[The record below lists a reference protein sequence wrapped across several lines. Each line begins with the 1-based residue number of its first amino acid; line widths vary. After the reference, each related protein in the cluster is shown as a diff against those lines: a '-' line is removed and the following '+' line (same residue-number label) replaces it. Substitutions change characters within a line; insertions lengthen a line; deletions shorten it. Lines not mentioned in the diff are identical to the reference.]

1 MQLISQN
8 PTDEDFIQ
16 DPYKFYKNFVSTD
29 GLYYWNEYNMPAVFD
44 PAGQELLF
52 KDKRFGREKLKN
64 QSNNH
69 EKHLKAFYH
78 VESNSMLE
86 LEPPKH
92 TRLRGLVLRA
102 FTTRKINTI
111 QPEIAALSYKLLD
124 DLKSNNV
131 DILKG
136 FATQLP
142 VIVIA
147 RLLLTNVKDSKKLS
161 AKKREEIFSM
171 VEENNIEYSF
181 NESSNT
187 FIDQFGIKNANEK
200 VLTDSISDIY
210 TGNEIVYVDHF
221 KINDF
226 KSISVVR
233 GEDNCRA
240 IALAS
245 IIAKV
250 LRDNLMVK
258 FSEKYPEYSFEKNKG
273 YGTKDHREAISKY
286 GLSNIHRKSFSLK
299 PI

>member
-1 MQLISQN
+1 MIEDKVWSEDPNQYIIGA
-8 PTDEDFIQ
+8 DEVGRGSFAGPICAA
-16 DPYKFYKNFVSTD
+16 
-29 GLYYWNEYNMPAVFD
+29 AV
-44 PAGQELLF
+44 
-52 KDKRFGREKLKN
+52 
-64 QSNNH
+64 
-69 EKHLKAFYH
+69 
-78 VESNSMLE
+78 
-86 LEPPKH
+86 
-92 TRLRGLVLRA
+92 
-102 FTTRKINTI
+102 KINYSH
-111 QPEIAALSYKLLD
+111 L
-124 DLKSNNV
+124 V
-131 DILKG
+131 
-136 FATQLP
+136 
-142 VIVIA
+142 
-147 RLLLTNVKDSKKLS
+147 LLTNVKDSKKLS
-161 AKKREEIFSM
+161 AKKREKIFSI
-171 VEENNIEYSF
+171 VQENNIEYSF
-181 NESSNT
+181 KESSNN

-245 IIAKV
+245 IVAKV
-250 LRDNLMVK
+250 LRDNLMIK

>member
-1 MQLISQN
+1 MIEDKVWSEDPNQYIIGA
-8 PTDEDFIQ
+8 DEVGRGSFAGPICAA
-16 DPYKFYKNFVSTD
+16 
-29 GLYYWNEYNMPAVFD
+29 AV
-44 PAGQELLF
+44 
-52 KDKRFGREKLKN
+52 
-64 QSNNH
+64 
-69 EKHLKAFYH
+69 
-78 VESNSMLE
+78 
-86 LEPPKH
+86 
-92 TRLRGLVLRA
+92 
-102 FTTRKINTI
+102 KINYSH
-111 QPEIAALSYKLLD
+111 L
-124 DLKSNNV
+124 V
-131 DILKG
+131 
-136 FATQLP
+136 
-142 VIVIA
+142 
-147 RLLLTNVKDSKKLS
+147 LLTNVKDSKKLS

-226 KSISVVR
+226 KSISVIR

-250 LRDNLMVK
+250 LRDNLMIK

>member
-1 MQLISQN
+1 MIEDKIWLEN
-8 PTDEDFIQ
+8 PNKFIVGADEVGRGSFAGPICAA
-16 DPYKFYKNFVSTD
+16 
-29 GLYYWNEYNMPAVFD
+29 AV
-44 PAGQELLF
+44 
-52 KDKRFGREKLKN
+52 
-64 QSNNH
+64 
-69 EKHLKAFYH
+69 
-78 VESNSMLE
+78 
-86 LEPPKH
+86 
-92 TRLRGLVLRA
+92 
-102 FTTRKINTI
+102 KINYSHL
-111 QPEIAALSYKLLD
+111 E
-124 DLKSNNV
+124 
-131 DILKG
+131 
-136 FATQLP
+136 
-142 VIVIA
+142 
-147 RLLLTNVKDSKKLS
+147 LLTNVKDSKKLS

-171 VEENNIEYSF
+171 VEKNNIEYSF

-250 LRDNLMVK
+250 LRDNLMIK

-273 YGTKDHREAISKY
+273 YGTKDHRKAISKY

>member
-1 MQLISQN
+1 MI
-8 PTDEDFIQ
+8 EDKVWF
-16 DPYKFYKNFVSTD
+16 
-29 GLYYWNEYNMPAVFD
+29 ED
-44 PAGQELLF
+44 PAKYIIGADEV
-52 KDKRFGREKLKN
+52 GRG
-64 QSNNH
+64 SF
-69 EKHLKAFYH
+69 AGPICAAA
-78 VESNSMLE
+78 V
-86 LEPPKH
+86 
-92 TRLRGLVLRA
+92 
-102 FTTRKINTI
+102 KINYSHL
-111 QPEIAALSYKLLD
+111 A
-124 DLKSNNV
+124 
-131 DILKG
+131 
-136 FATQLP
+136 
-142 VIVIA
+142 
-147 RLLLTNVKDSKKLS
+147 LLTNVKDSKKLS

-250 LRDNLMVK
+250 LRDNLMIK

-286 GLSNIHRKSFSLK
+286 GLSDIHRKSFSLK

>member
-1 MQLISQN
+1 MIEDKVWSEDPNQYIIGA
-8 PTDEDFIQ
+8 DEVGRGSFAGPICAA
-16 DPYKFYKNFVSTD
+16 
-29 GLYYWNEYNMPAVFD
+29 AV
-44 PAGQELLF
+44 
-52 KDKRFGREKLKN
+52 
-64 QSNNH
+64 
-69 EKHLKAFYH
+69 
-78 VESNSMLE
+78 
-86 LEPPKH
+86 
-92 TRLRGLVLRA
+92 
-102 FTTRKINTI
+102 KINYSH
-111 QPEIAALSYKLLD
+111 L
-124 DLKSNNV
+124 V
-131 DILKG
+131 
-136 FATQLP
+136 
-142 VIVIA
+142 
-147 RLLLTNVKDSKKLS
+147 LLTNVKDSKKLS
-161 AKKREEIFSM
+161 VKKREEIFSM

-181 NESSNT
+181 NESSNR

-240 IALAS
+240 IDLAS

-250 LRDNLMVK
+250 LRDNLMIK

>member
-1 MQLISQN
+1 MI
-8 PTDEDFIQ
+8 ED
-16 DPYKFYKNFVSTD
+16 KVWS
-29 GLYYWNEYNMPAVFD
+29 ED
-44 PAGQELLF
+44 PAKYIIGADEV
-52 KDKRFGREKLKN
+52 GRG
-64 QSNNH
+64 SF
-69 EKHLKAFYH
+69 AGPICAAA
-78 VESNSMLE
+78 V
-86 LEPPKH
+86 
-92 TRLRGLVLRA
+92 
-102 FTTRKINTI
+102 KINYSHL
-111 QPEIAALSYKLLD
+111 A
-124 DLKSNNV
+124 
-131 DILKG
+131 
-136 FATQLP
+136 
-142 VIVIA
+142 
-147 RLLLTNVKDSKKLS
+147 LLTNVKDSKKLS
-161 AKKREEIFSM
+161 AKKREEIFPM

-250 LRDNLMVK
+250 LRDNLMIK

>member
-1 MQLISQN
+1 MIEDKVWSEDPSQYIIGA
-8 PTDEDFIQ
+8 DE
-16 DPYKFYKNFVSTD
+16 V
-29 GLYYWNEYNMPAVFD
+29 
-44 PAGQELLF
+44 
-52 KDKRFGREKLKN
+52 
-64 QSNNH
+64 
-69 EKHLKAFYH
+69 
-78 VESNSMLE
+78 
-86 LEPPKH
+86 
-92 TRLRGLVLRA
+92 
-102 FTTRKINTI
+102 
-111 QPEIAALSYKLLD
+111 
-124 DLKSNNV
+124 
-131 DILKG
+131 
-136 FATQLP
+136 
-142 VIVIA
+142 
-147 RLLLTNVKDSKKLS
+147 LLTNVKDSKKLS

>member
-1 MQLISQN
+1 MI
-8 PTDEDFIQ
+8 ED
-16 DPYKFYKNFVSTD
+16 KVWS
-29 GLYYWNEYNMPAVFD
+29 ED
-44 PAGQELLF
+44 PAKYIIGADEV
-52 KDKRFGREKLKN
+52 GRG
-64 QSNNH
+64 SF
-69 EKHLKAFYH
+69 AGPICAAA
-78 VESNSMLE
+78 V
-86 LEPPKH
+86 
-92 TRLRGLVLRA
+92 
-102 FTTRKINTI
+102 KINYSHL
-111 QPEIAALSYKLLD
+111 A
-124 DLKSNNV
+124 
-131 DILKG
+131 
-136 FATQLP
+136 
-142 VIVIA
+142 
-147 RLLLTNVKDSKKLS
+147 LLTNVKDSKKLS

-210 TGNEIVYVDHF
+210 TGSEIVYVDHF

-250 LRDNLMVK
+250 LRDNLMII

-273 YGTKDHREAISKY
+273 YGTKEHREAISKY
-286 GLSNIHRKSFSLK
+286 GLSDIHRKSFSLK

>member
-1 MQLISQN
+1 MIEDKVWSEDPNQYIIGA
-8 PTDEDFIQ
+8 DEVGRGSFAGPICAA
-16 DPYKFYKNFVSTD
+16 
-29 GLYYWNEYNMPAVFD
+29 AV
-44 PAGQELLF
+44 
-52 KDKRFGREKLKN
+52 
-64 QSNNH
+64 
-69 EKHLKAFYH
+69 
-78 VESNSMLE
+78 
-86 LEPPKH
+86 
-92 TRLRGLVLRA
+92 
-102 FTTRKINTI
+102 KINYSH
-111 QPEIAALSYKLLD
+111 L
-124 DLKSNNV
+124 V
-131 DILKG
+131 
-136 FATQLP
+136 
-142 VIVIA
+142 
-147 RLLLTNVKDSKKLS
+147 LLTNVKDSKKLS
-161 AKKREEIFSM
+161 VKKREEIFSM

-250 LRDNLMVK
+250 LRDNLMIK

>member
-1 MQLISQN
+1 MIEDKVWSEDPNQYIIGA
-8 PTDEDFIQ
+8 DEVGRGSFAGPICAA
-16 DPYKFYKNFVSTD
+16 
-29 GLYYWNEYNMPAVFD
+29 AV
-44 PAGQELLF
+44 
-52 KDKRFGREKLKN
+52 
-64 QSNNH
+64 
-69 EKHLKAFYH
+69 
-78 VESNSMLE
+78 
-86 LEPPKH
+86 
-92 TRLRGLVLRA
+92 
-102 FTTRKINTI
+102 KINYSH
-111 QPEIAALSYKLLD
+111 L
-124 DLKSNNV
+124 V
-131 DILKG
+131 
-136 FATQLP
+136 
-142 VIVIA
+142 
-147 RLLLTNVKDSKKLS
+147 LLTNVKDSKKLS

-181 NESSNT
+181 IESSNN

-221 KINDF
+221 KINNF

-245 IIAKV
+245 IVAKV
-250 LRDNLMVK
+250 LRDNLMIK

-273 YGTKDHREAISKY
+273 YGTKDHRKAISKY

>member
-1 MQLISQN
+1 MI
-8 PTDEDFIQ
+8 ED
-16 DPYKFYKNFVSTD
+16 KVWS
-29 GLYYWNEYNMPAVFD
+29 ED
-44 PAGQELLF
+44 PAKYIIGADEV
-52 KDKRFGREKLKN
+52 GRG
-64 QSNNH
+64 SF
-69 EKHLKAFYH
+69 AGPICAAA
-78 VESNSMLE
+78 V
-86 LEPPKH
+86 
-92 TRLRGLVLRA
+92 
-102 FTTRKINTI
+102 KINYSHL
-111 QPEIAALSYKLLD
+111 A
-124 DLKSNNV
+124 
-131 DILKG
+131 
-136 FATQLP
+136 
-142 VIVIA
+142 
-147 RLLLTNVKDSKKLS
+147 LLTNVKDSKKLS

-250 LRDNLMVK
+250 LRDNLMIK
-258 FSEKYPEYSFEKNKG
+258 FSENYPEYSFEKNKG
-273 YGTKDHREAISKY
+273 YGTRDHREAISKY

>member
-1 MQLISQN
+1 MI
-8 PTDEDFIQ
+8 ED
-16 DPYKFYKNFVSTD
+16 KVWS
-29 GLYYWNEYNMPAVFD
+29 ED
-44 PAGQELLF
+44 PAKYIIGADEV
-52 KDKRFGREKLKN
+52 GRG
-64 QSNNH
+64 SF
-69 EKHLKAFYH
+69 AGPICAAA
-78 VESNSMLE
+78 V
-86 LEPPKH
+86 
-92 TRLRGLVLRA
+92 
-102 FTTRKINTI
+102 KINYSH
-111 QPEIAALSYKLLD
+111 L
-124 DLKSNNV
+124 V
-131 DILKG
+131 
-136 FATQLP
+136 
-142 VIVIA
+142 
-147 RLLLTNVKDSKKLS
+147 LLTNVKDSKKLS

>member
-1 MQLISQN
+1 M
-8 PTDEDFIQ
+8 
-16 DPYKFYKNFVSTD
+16 
-29 GLYYWNEYNMPAVFD
+29 
-44 PAGQELLF
+44 
-52 KDKRFGREKLKN
+52 
-64 QSNNH
+64 
-69 EKHLKAFYH
+69 
-78 VESNSMLE
+78 
-86 LEPPKH
+86 
-92 TRLRGLVLRA
+92 
-102 FTTRKINTI
+102 
-111 QPEIAALSYKLLD
+111 
-124 DLKSNNV
+124 
-131 DILKG
+131 
-136 FATQLP
+136 
-142 VIVIA
+142 
-147 RLLLTNVKDSKKLS
+147 VK
-161 AKKREEIFSM
+161 
-171 VEENNIEYSF
+171 ENNIEYSF
-181 NESSNT
+181 NESSNR

-250 LRDNLMVK
+250 LRDNLMIK

>member
-1 MQLISQN
+1 MIEDKVWSEN
-8 PTDEDFIQ
+8 PNKYIIGADEVGRGSFAGPICAA
-16 DPYKFYKNFVSTD
+16 
-29 GLYYWNEYNMPAVFD
+29 AV
-44 PAGQELLF
+44 
-52 KDKRFGREKLKN
+52 
-64 QSNNH
+64 
-69 EKHLKAFYH
+69 
-78 VESNSMLE
+78 
-86 LEPPKH
+86 
-92 TRLRGLVLRA
+92 
-102 FTTRKINTI
+102 KINYSHL
-111 QPEIAALSYKLLD
+111 E
-124 DLKSNNV
+124 
-131 DILKG
+131 
-136 FATQLP
+136 
-142 VIVIA
+142 
-147 RLLLTNVKDSKKLS
+147 LLTNVKDSKKLS
-161 AKKREEIFSM
+161 AKKREEIFSI
-171 VEENNIEYSF
+171 VQENNIEYSF
-181 NESSNT
+181 SESSNT

>member
-1 MQLISQN
+1 MI
-8 PTDEDFIQ
+8 ED
-16 DPYKFYKNFVSTD
+16 KVWS
-29 GLYYWNEYNMPAVFD
+29 ED
-44 PAGQELLF
+44 PAKYIIGADEV
-52 KDKRFGREKLKN
+52 GRG
-64 QSNNH
+64 SF
-69 EKHLKAFYH
+69 AGPICAAA
-78 VESNSMLE
+78 V
-86 LEPPKH
+86 
-92 TRLRGLVLRA
+92 
-102 FTTRKINTI
+102 KINYSHL
-111 QPEIAALSYKLLD
+111 A
-124 DLKSNNV
+124 
-131 DILKG
+131 
-136 FATQLP
+136 
-142 VIVIA
+142 
-147 RLLLTNVKDSKKLS
+147 LLTNVKDSKKLS

-250 LRDNLMVK
+250 IRDILMIK

>member
-1 MQLISQN
+1 MIEDKVWSEDPNQYIIGA
-8 PTDEDFIQ
+8 DEVGRGSFAGPICAA
-16 DPYKFYKNFVSTD
+16 
-29 GLYYWNEYNMPAVFD
+29 AVKINYSHL
-44 PAGQELLF
+44 ELL
-52 KDKRFGREKLKN
+52 
-64 QSNNH
+64 
-69 EKHLKAFYH
+69 
-78 VESNSMLE
+78 V
-86 LEPPKH
+86 
-92 TRLRGLVLRA
+92 
-102 FTTRKINTI
+102 
-111 QPEIAALSYKLLD
+111 
-124 DLKSNNV
+124 
-131 DILKG
+131 
-136 FATQLP
+136 
-142 VIVIA
+142 
-147 RLLLTNVKDSKKLS
+147 NVKDSKKLS
-161 AKKREEIFSM
+161 SKKREEIFSM

-226 KSISVVR
+226 NSISVIR

-250 LRDNLMVK
+250 LRDNLMIK
-258 FSEKYPEYSFEKNKG
+258 FSEKYPEYLFEKNKG
-273 YGTKDHREAISKY
+273 YGTKDHREAISRY